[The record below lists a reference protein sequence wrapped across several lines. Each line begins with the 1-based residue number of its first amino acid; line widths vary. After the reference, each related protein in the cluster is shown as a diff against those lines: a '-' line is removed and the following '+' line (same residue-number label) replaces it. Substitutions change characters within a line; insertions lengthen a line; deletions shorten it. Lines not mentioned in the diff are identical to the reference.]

1 MSTNFDFLK
10 EACQITGADW
20 AALVER
26 ESGHWQ
32 VRDRR
37 GIEIPGSVR
46 PSPLKR
52 TALSVISRLQ
62 TACMN

>member
-1 MSTNFDFLK
+1 MPTNGYDFLK
-10 EACQITGADW
+10 DASQITGADW

-37 GIEIPGSVR
+37 APTHLCPAWVFAKRLEIESVFYYW
-46 PSPLKR
+46 
-52 TALSVISRLQ
+52 V
-62 TACMN
+62 